1 MEVSKIIVAD
11 ASETEEVIR
20 PEEVELFKQNAWA
33 Y

>member
-11 ASETEEVIR
+11 AGESEEVVQ
-20 PEEVELFKQNAWA
+20 PDEVELFKQNALA